1 MCGIAGFINKNGTA
15 SDFLKI
21 KRMTDKIAH
30 RGPDGEGQLCEGNV
44 ALGHRRLAIVDLSDL
59 GRQPMESVDGNYAIV
74 FNGEIYNYKE
84 LKEELLKLGAVF
96 ANDTD
101 TEVILEAYRAWGVN
115 CLPRFNGMWAFALLD
130 RKKREIVFSRDRF
143 AVKPLYILDR
153 EELFMFASEPK
164 AIIEVQPEENIPDL
178 VQILRF
184 VGGGV
189 PDAIDEHSWYANIK
203 RFPVASYGVYSLD
216 TNKLE
221 ISTYWEPDIALFK
234 RKWIDGR
241 DPIQTFKELFD
252 DAVGIRLRSD
262 VEVGACLSGG
272 LDSSSIVGCCKKC
285 HGVTVRTF
293 SSRYEDA
300 ACDEREYI
308 DSVNR
313 FTGSIPVPIY
323 PDERSVSFLESFRAI
338 NRNMDGP
345 SGGASLYS
353 HYSVF
358 REVGKRVKVVLDGQG
373 ADELFGGYGGFLI
386 PSLRQREKSGSLSV
400 KELQNILAE
409 NSFLDA
415 DQIPADL
422 LIRLVGIRGY
432 LHLCNEI
439 KKDVS
444 PQLAQMRSQ
453 AKITPAFSRLV
464 VDHPVL
470 SSSCKSSD
478 AITKMCLDQTLIT
491 SIPHL
496 CVNEDINSMGFSV
509 EVRMPFLDYRIVEF
523 ALALDASYKV
533 KGVWQKWIV
542 RKALRRYLPMKIR
555 RRRNKMGYPAPFSR
569 WLRESDE
576 KEDFQR
582 IIFDF
587 GKRNIVP
594 PETIQAHYEAH
605 INGKANMESVLFRY
619 LVLELWL
626 QTCRFDKIPET

>member
-1 MCGIAGFINKNGTA
+1 M
-15 SDFLKI
+15 
-21 KRMTDKIAH
+21 
-30 RGPDGEGQLCEGNV
+30 
-44 ALGHRRLAIVDLSDL
+44 
-59 GRQPMESVDGNYAIV
+59 
-74 FNGEIYNYKE
+74 
-84 LKEELLKLGAVF
+84 
-96 ANDTD
+96 
-101 TEVILEAYRAWGVN
+101 
-115 CLPRFNGMWAFALLD
+115 
-130 RKKREIVFSRDRF
+130 
-143 AVKPLYILDR
+143 
-153 EELFMFASEPK
+153 
-164 AIIEVQPEENIPDL
+164 
-178 VQILRF
+178 
-184 VGGGV
+184 
-189 PDAIDEHSWYANIK
+189 
-203 RFPVASYGVYSLD
+203 
-216 TNKLE
+216 
-221 ISTYWEPDIALFK
+221 
-234 RKWIDGR
+234 
-241 DPIQTFKELFD
+241 
-252 DAVGIRLRSD
+252 
-262 VEVGACLSGG
+262 
-272 LDSSSIVGCCKKC
+272 
-285 HGVTVRTF
+285 
-293 SSRYEDA
+293 
-300 ACDEREYI
+300 
-308 DSVNR
+308 
-313 FTGSIPVPIY
+313 
-323 PDERSVSFLESFRAI
+323 
-338 NRNMDGP
+338 
-345 SGGASLYS
+345 
-353 HYSVF
+353 
-358 REVGKRVKVVLDGQG
+358 
-373 ADELFGGYGGFLI
+373 
-386 PSLRQREKSGSLSV
+386 
-400 KELQNILAE
+400 AE